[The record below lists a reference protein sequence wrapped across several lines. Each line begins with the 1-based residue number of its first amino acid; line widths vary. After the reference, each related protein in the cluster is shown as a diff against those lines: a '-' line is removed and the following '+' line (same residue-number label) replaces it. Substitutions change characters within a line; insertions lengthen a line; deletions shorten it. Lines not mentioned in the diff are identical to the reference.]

1 MSSATLAKA
10 LAPPIVLD
18 LFRRWSGRTLRF
30 AGAPASWQE
39 AVRVSA
45 GYGAPDILSRVVE
58 ATRAVV
64 AGTAPF
70 ERDSILFDEPE
81 YPFAVL
87 AALCR
92 AAGATGRLT
101 VVDFGGSLGS
111 SYRQCRAFLDRLT
124 TIRWQVVEQPA
135 FVDAGRREFTT
146 DELSFHGSVDDLPP
160 AVDPTLVLASSALQY
175 LEDPYAH
182 LAAFTRSA
190 AAHLVIDRTPMLD
203 GTTDR
208 LCIQHVP
215 RHIYPASYP
224 CRLLSR
230 ASLIEHLQADWRL
243 LCDFGCAEGRRAT
256 DDGLSFEY
264 RGLILERRS

>member
-1 MSSATLAKA
+1 VSSAALARA
-10 LAPPIVLD
+10 LAPPLVLD
-18 LFRRWSGRTLRF
+18 LFRRLSGRTLRF
-30 AGAPASWQE
+30 AGTPASWQE
-39 AVRVSA
+39 ALRMSA
-45 GYGAPDILSRVVE
+45 GYGAPDILNRVVE

-64 AGTAPF
+64 AGDAPF

-92 AAGATGRLT
+92 AASAERRLT

-111 SYRQCRAFLDRLT
+111 SYRQCRAFLDHLSAV
-124 TIRWQVVEQPA
+124 RWQVVEQAA

-146 DELSFHGSVDDLPP
+146 DELSFHGSIDDLPVALG
-160 AVDPTLVLASSALQY
+160 AVVVLASSALQY
-175 LEDPYAH
+175 LEDPHAQ

-190 AAHLVIDRTPMLD
+190 AAHLVIDRTPMHD
-203 GTTDR
+203 GPTDR

-230 ASLIEHLQADWRL
+230 AKLFEHLQADWKL
-243 LCDFGCAEGRRAT
+243 LCDFACAEGHRST
-256 DDGLSFEY
+256 DDGLPFEY